1 MLCEKCKKNTATFHY
16 TEVVNGVKN
25 EHHLC
30 AECAAN
36 TDVSYYSSIFDN
48 DMNLTQLL
56 SGILGGRSLFADSGK
71 EDPARQVQC
80 PKCHTT
86 YGEFVAN
93 SSFGCSECYE
103 VFGPL
108 ISDTIKKLQG
118 SDRHVGKKP
127 MLYGMQ
133 DKRDENAGAVA
144 EETAQADARK
154 EIDFLSKKLK
164 EAVADEDFAEAA
176 KLRDLIAGLRG
187 KEENN
192 V

>member
-1 MLCEKCKKNTATFHY
+1 M
-16 TEVVNGVKN
+16 KN

-30 AECAAN
+30 GECAAN

-48 DMNLTQLL
+48 DMNLTKLL
-56 SGILGGRSLFADSGK
+56 SGILGGRSVLADSEK
-71 EDPARQVQC
+71 DDPARQVQC

-86 YGEFVAN
+86 YGDFVAN
-93 SSFGCSECYE
+93 SSFGCPDCYD

-118 SDRHVGKKP
+118 SDRHIGKKP
-127 MLYGMQ
+127 LLYRKQ
-133 DKRDENAGAVA
+133 EQRAENDVTNEKA
-144 EETAQADARK
+144 EFDSRR

-164 EAVADEDFAEAA
+164 EAVAEEDFAEAA
-176 KLRDLIAGLRG
+176 KLRDMIAQIKG

>member
-1 MLCEKCKKNTATFHY
+1 M
-16 TEVVNGVKN
+16 KN

-30 AECAAN
+30 GECAAN

-48 DMNLTQLL
+48 DMNLTKLL
-56 SGILGGRSLFADSGK
+56 SGILGGRSVLADSEK
-71 EDPARQVQC
+71 DDPARQVQC

-86 YGEFVAN
+86 YGDFVAN
-93 SSFGCSECYE
+93 SSFGCPDCYD

-118 SDRHVGKKP
+118 SDRHIGKKP
-127 MLYGMQ
+127 LLYRKQ
-133 DKRDENAGAVA
+133 EQRAENDVTEEKA
-144 EETAQADARK
+144 EFDSRR
-154 EIDFLSKKLK
+154 EIDFLSKKL
-164 EAVADEDFAEAA
+164 EEDFAEAA
-176 KLRDLIAGLRG
+176 KLRDMIAQIRG

>member
-1 MLCEKCKKNTATFHY
+1 MLCEKCGKNTATFHY
-16 TEVVNGVKN
+16 TEVLNGVKN

-30 AECAAN
+30 GECAAN

-48 DMNLTQLL
+48 DMNLTKLL
-56 SGILGGRSLFADSGK
+56 SGILGGRSVLADSEK
-71 EDPARQVQC
+71 DDPARQVQC

-86 YGEFVAN
+86 YGDFVAN
-93 SSFGCSECYE
+93 SSFGCPDCYD

-118 SDRHVGKKP
+118 SDRHIGKKP
-127 MLYGMQ
+127 LLYRKQ
-133 DKRDENAGAVA
+133 EQSAENDVTEEKA
-144 EETAQADARK
+144 EFDSRR

-164 EAVADEDFAEAA
+164 EAVAEEDFAEAA
-176 KLRDLIAGLRG
+176 KLRDMIAQIRG

>member
-1 MLCEKCKKNTATFHY
+1 MLCEKCGKNTATFHY
-16 TEVVNGVKN
+16 TEVLNGVKN

-30 AECAAN
+30 GECAAN

-48 DMNLTQLL
+48 DMNLTKLL
-56 SGILGGRSLFADSGK
+56 SGILGGRSVFADSEK

-80 PKCHTT
+80 PRCHTT
-86 YGEFVAN
+86 YGDFVAN
-93 SSFGCSECYE
+93 SSFGCPDCYE

-108 ISDTIKKLQG
+108 IADTIKKLQG
-118 SDRHVGKKP
+118 SDRHIGKKP
-127 MLYGMQ
+127 LLYRKHGQ
-133 DKRDENAGAVA
+133 RA
-144 EETAQADARK
+144 EADVTEEKAETDSRR

-164 EAVADEDFAEAA
+164 EAVAEEDFAEAA
-176 KLRDLIAGLRG
+176 KLRDMIAGIRG

>member
-1 MLCEKCKKNTATFHY
+1 MLCEKCQKNVATFHY

-30 AECAAN
+30 SNCAAN

-56 SGILGGRSLFADSGK
+56 SGILGGQGLFSDSEK
-71 EDPARQVQC
+71 KDPARQVQC
-80 PKCHTT
+80 PKCGMT
-86 YGEFVAN
+86 YGEFVNN
-93 SSFGCSECYE
+93 SIFGCPDCYD

-118 SDRHVGKKP
+118 SDHHVGKKP
-127 MLYGMQ
+127 MIYGMSEKNNGDIAENTVNEDVQ
-133 DKRDENAGAVA
+133 DVK
-144 EETAQADARK
+144 K

-164 EAVADEDFAEAA
+164 EAVSEEDFAEAA
-176 KLRDLIAGLRG
+176 RLRDVIAGLKG
-187 KEENN
+187 KGE
-192 V
+192 

>member
-1 MLCEKCKKNTATFHY
+1 MLCEKCGKNTATFHY
-16 TEVVNGVKN
+16 TEVLNGVKN

-30 AECAAN
+30 GECAAN

-48 DMNLTQLL
+48 DMNLTKLL
-56 SGILGGRSLFADSGK
+56 SGILGGRSVLADSEK

-80 PKCHTT
+80 PKCRTT
-86 YGEFVAN
+86 YGDFVAN
-93 SSFGCSECYE
+93 SSFGCSDCYD

-118 SDRHVGKKP
+118 SDKHIGKKP
-127 MLYGMQ
+127 LIYRKQGQ
-133 DKRDENAGAVA
+133 RA
-144 EETAQADARK
+144 ETGVTEAELDWRR

-164 EAVADEDFAEAA
+164 EAVAEEDFAEAA
-176 KLRDLIAGLRG
+176 KLRDMIAQIRG